1 MFLVIRVI
9 GSVLQKSWDCHFAQ
23 YYYCSPNI
31 RTVLCWIRNCKRGAA
46 LLKDQSNCFWKP
58 GSFRLC
64 QIWKQKILRCFFFLC
79 VSSQLFGEKERC
91 RVDMVIEYGAA
102 RDKIHECCEG
112 GYKGWGDMEAD
123 HPL

>member
-1 MFLVIRVI
+1 M
-9 GSVLQKSWDCHFAQ
+9 
-23 YYYCSPNI
+23 
-31 RTVLCWIRNCKRGAA
+31 
-46 LLKDQSNCFWKP
+46 
-58 GSFRLC
+58 
-64 QIWKQKILRCFFFLC
+64 
-79 VSSQLFGEKERC
+79 SSQLFGEKE